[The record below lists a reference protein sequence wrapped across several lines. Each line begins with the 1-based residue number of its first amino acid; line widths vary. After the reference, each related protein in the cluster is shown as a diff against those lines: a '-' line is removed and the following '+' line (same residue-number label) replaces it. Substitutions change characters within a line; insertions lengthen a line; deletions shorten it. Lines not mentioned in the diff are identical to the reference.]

1 MKELLKQQAAFNY
14 WANQR
19 LVDTILAIPEGT
31 GTTETPSSFNSLQK
45 TLLHIWDAESGWW
58 QRLRLQERLEL
69 PGKTFT
75 GELKDATAGLLQQS
89 KTWEEWVKQASP
101 NALDHVIQF
110 QTNKRELVKI
120 KTCQLLL
127 HVFNH
132 STYHRG
138 QLVTMLHQLGYPAV
152 PATDFFLWLK
162 LKK

>member
-1 MKELLKQQAAFNY
+1 MKELMKQQAACNH

-19 LVDTILAIPEGT
+19 M
-31 GTTETPSSFNSLQK
+31 TETLMSLPDGVCLQEIPSSFNSLQK

-58 QRLRLQERLEL
+58 QRLKLQERIEL
-69 PGKTFT
+69 PGKTFNGT
-75 GELKDATAGLLQQS
+75 MEEAAAGLLNQS
-89 KTWEEWVKQASP
+89 KLWEDWVNKASA

-110 QTNKRELVKI
+110 QTSKRELVKI

-138 QLVTMLHQLGYPAV
+138 QLVTMLHQLGYPKV
-152 PATDFFLWLK
+152 PSTDFFLWLK
-162 LKK
+162 MKK

>member
-1 MKELLKQQAAFNY
+1 MKELMKQQAAHNH

-19 LVDTILAIPEGT
+19 MADTLLSLPDGVCIQEVS
-31 GTTETPSSFNSLQK
+31 SSFNSLQK

-58 QRLRLQERLEL
+58 QRLKLQERIEL
-69 PGKTFT
+69 PGKTFN
-75 GELKDATAGLLQQS
+75 GRIEEAAGGLLYQS
-89 KTWEEWVKQASP
+89 RQWEDWTKEASA

-110 QTNKRELVKI
+110 QTSKRELVKI

-138 QLVTMLHQLGYPAV
+138 QLITMLYQLGYPKV
-152 PATDFFLWLK
+152 PSTDFFLWLK
-162 LKK
+162 MKK

>member
-1 MKELLKQQAAFNY
+1 MKDLLKQQAAFNY

-19 LVDTILAIPEGT
+19 LVDTLLALPEGI
-31 GTTETPSSFNSLQK
+31 GATETPSSFNTLLK

-58 QRLRLQERLEL
+58 QRLRLQERIEL
-69 PGKTFT
+69 PGKIFT
-75 GELKDATAGLLQQS
+75 GGLQDAAAGLLQQS

-110 QTNKRELVKI
+110 HTNKRELVKI
-120 KTCQLLL
+120 RTCQLLL

-138 QLVTMLHQLGYPAV
+138 QLITMLHQLGYPAV
-152 PATDFFLWLK
+152 PSTDFFLWFK

>member
-1 MKELLKQQAAFNY
+1 MKELLKQQAAYNY

-19 LVDTILAIPEGT
+19 IVDTLLSLPEEAGT
-31 GTTETPSSFNSLQK
+31 KDIHSSFSSLQK

-110 QTNKRELVKI
+110 HTNKRELVKI
-120 KTCQLLL
+120 RTCQLLL

-138 QLVTMLHQLGYPAV
+138 QIITMLHQLGYPEV
-152 PATDFFLWLK
+152 PATEFFLWLK